1 MKLTSPTIVKDNR
14 SDCYSV
20 MGTSSVKDYMDFIAA
35 VYDNR
40 GSITGQRDA
49 LKNSSAI
56 KIRKRMV
63 QDISRGTVLPPIV
76 VGLLVSDEEFKAIA
90 DQYKENGI
98 IQPEYLN
105 SLLDKGTIDNISLI
119 DGMQRTTAIKE
130 ASESAPDILDNILR
144 IEIWIVKK
152 INNLLYRM
160 LILNTGQVPWNVR
173 RQLEVLYAPIQNRIK
188 ESMPDASIFSVD
200 DQRRRAGSTQY
211 QGDDVIELFMAFG
224 ARKEKVE
231 VKERIA
237 EEFTRLD
244 FIETSEKNDLL
255 VLFIECFRILCQLDE
270 ILGTA
275 KPEEGEHVAE
285 EGKKPKF
292 NVGSDLFNSQ
302 PARIGLIVALA
313 QKIIGRPGIDKD
325 ATIQER
331 GLSKIKENFDSFTAF
346 LKGKTPT
353 ELYDFLSLDV
363 LNELLSKPSSKVG
376 DFERSFFKEAFVALI
391 EQDFEIPSFDSCWR
405 AY

>member
-1 MKLTSPTIVKDNR
+1 MKLSAPTIVKDNR
-14 SDCYSV
+14 SECYSV
-20 MGTSSVKDYMDFIAA
+20 MGTSSVKGYMDFIAA
-35 VYDNR
+35 VYNNR
-40 GSITGQRDA
+40 GAIAGQRDA

-63 QDISRGTVLPPIV
+63 QDIARGTVLPPIV
-76 VGLLVSDEEFKAIA
+76 VGLLVSDDEFEEIAEQYSKNGAI
-90 DQYKENGI
+90 NS
-98 IQPEYLN
+98 EYIDT
-105 SLLDKGTIDNISLI
+105 LLGKGTIESISLI

-130 ASESAPDILDNILR
+130 ALETAPEIINNILR
-144 IEIWIVKK
+144 IEIWVVKK

-188 ESMPDASIFSVD
+188 ASMPDASIFSVD

-224 ARKEKVE
+224 SRKEKVE

-255 VLFIECFRILCQLDE
+255 ILFIECFKILCQLDE
-270 ILGTA
+270 ILGIA
-275 KPEEGEHVAE
+275 KKQDSAHGGID
-285 EGKKPKF
+285 GKRLKF
-292 NVGSDLFNSQ
+292 SVGSDLFNSQ
-302 PARIGLIVALA
+302 PARIGLIVALS
-313 QKIIGRPGIDKD
+313 QKIIGRPGIDR
-325 ATIQER
+325 AASIQEEC
-331 GLSKIKENFDSFTAF
+331 LSGIQNKFSKFA
-346 LKGKTPT
+346 T
-353 ELYDFLSLDV
+353 ELKKKNSEELYEFLSFDV

-376 DFERSFFKEAFVALI
+376 DFERSFFKEAFLALI
-391 EQDFEIPSFDSCWR
+391 EQDFEVPSFDSCWR

>member
-1 MKLTSPTIVKDNR
+1 MKLAAPTIVKDNR

-20 MGTSSVKDYMDFIAA
+20 MGTSTVKDYMNFIAA
-35 VYDNR
+35 VYNNR

-56 KIRKRMV
+56 KIRRRMV
-63 QDISRGTVLPPIV
+63 QDIARGTVLPPIV
-76 VGLLVSDEEFKAIA
+76 VGLLVSDNDFDKIA
-90 DQYKENGI
+90 NQYQENGVI
-98 IQPEYLN
+98 STEFLD
-105 SLLDKGTIDNISLI
+105 SLLDKGSIENISLI

-130 ASESAPDILDNILR
+130 ASESAPEIMDNILR
-144 IEIWIVKK
+144 VEIWVVKK

-173 RQLEVLYAPIQNRIK
+173 RQLEVLYAPIQNKIK

-200 DQRRRAGSTQY
+200 DQRRRSGSTQY

-224 ARKEKVE
+224 SRKEKVE

-255 VLFIECFRILCQLDE
+255 DLFIECFKVLCQLDE
-270 ILGTA
+270 ILGIA
-275 KPEEGEHVAE
+275 KPEDGVHGGE

-292 NVGSDLFNSQ
+292 SVGSDLFNSQ
-302 PARIGLIVALA
+302 PARIGLIVAMA
-313 QKIIGRPGIDKD
+313 QKIIGRPGIDKE
-325 ATIQER
+325 ASIQAKC
-331 GLSKIKENFDSFTAF
+331 LSDIRENFDSFISK
-346 LKGKTPT
+346 LKEMNST

-391 EQDFEIPSFDSCWR
+391 EQNFEIPSFDSCWR

>member
-1 MKLTSPTIVKDNR
+1 MKLSVPTIVKDNR
-14 SDCYSV
+14 SECYSV
-20 MGTSSVKDYMDFIAA
+20 MGTSTVKDYMEFITP
-35 VYDNR
+35 VYNNR
-40 GSITGQRDA
+40 GAIAGQRDA

-63 QDISRGTVLPPIV
+63 QDIARGTVLPPIV
-76 VGLLVSDEEFKAIA
+76 VGLLVSDDEFEEIA
-90 DQYKENGI
+90 QQYTKSGVI
-98 IQPEYLN
+98 ASEYIN
-105 SLLDKGTIDNISLI
+105 SLLNRGTIDNMSLI

-130 ASESAPDILDNILR
+130 ALETAPEINNNILR
-144 IEIWIVKK
+144 VEIWIVKK

-188 ESMPDASIFSVD
+188 KSMPNASIFSVD
-200 DQRRRAGSTQY
+200 DQRRRAGSAQY

-224 ARKEKVE
+224 SRKEKVE

-255 VLFIECFRILCQLDE
+255 NLFIDCFKILCQLDE

-275 KPEEGEHVAE
+275 KQQDIAHEDTD
-285 EGKKPKF
+285 GKRVKF
-292 NVGSDLFNSQ
+292 SVGSDLFNSQ
-302 PARIGLIVALA
+302 PARIGLIVALS
-313 QKIIGRPGIDKD
+313 QKIIGRPGIDK
-325 ATIQER
+325 AASVQVAC
-331 GLSKIKENFDSFTAF
+331 LSEIKNKFNKFSAE
-346 LKGKTPT
+346 LKRKNSE
-353 ELYDFLSLDV
+353 ELYEFLSLNV

-376 DFERSFFKEAFVALI
+376 DFERSFFKEAFSALI
-391 EQDFEIPSFDSCWR
+391 DQDFEVPSFDSCWR

>member
-1 MKLTSPTIVKDNR
+1 MELLTPTIIKDNR
-14 SDCYSV
+14 SDCYSI
-20 MGTSSVKDYMDFIAA
+20 MCTTSIGDYIDFINE
-35 VYDNR
+35 VYQNR
-40 GSITGQRDA
+40 GAITGQRDA

-63 QDISRGTVLPPIV
+63 QDITRGTVLPPIV
-76 VGLLVSDEEFKAIA
+76 VGLLVSEEEFDSISS
-90 DQYKENGI
+90 QF
-98 IQPEYLN
+98 QN
-105 SLLDKGTIDNISLI
+105 SALDSSYITSLIKKSTLDNVSLI

-130 ASESAPDILDNILR
+130 ALESTWDITKNTIR

-173 RQLEVLYAPIQNRIK
+173 RQLEVLYAPIQNKIK
-188 ESMPDASIFSVD
+188 SSMPDASIFSVD

-224 ARKEKVE
+224 SRKEKIE
-231 VKERIA
+231 LKERIA

-255 VLFIECFRILCQLDE
+255 ALFIRCFKILCGLDE
-270 ILGTA
+270 ILGA
-275 KPEEGEHVAE
+275 IKYHKDIPA
-285 EGKKPKF
+285 GKKPKF
-292 NVGSDLFNSQ
+292 HVGSDLFNSQ

-313 QKIIGRPGIDKD
+313 LKIIGRPGIDRD
-325 ATIQER
+325 ASIQEDSICR
-331 GLSKIKENFDSFTAF
+331 IERNFGLFKDKLE
-346 LKGKTPT
+346 KMEQE
-353 ELYDFLSLDV
+353 ELYSFLAFDV
-363 LNELLSKPSSKVG
+363 LNELLDKPSSKVG
-376 DFERSFFKEAFVALI
+376 DFERTFFKEAFIALI
-391 EQDFEIPSFDSCWR
+391 EQDFNIPSFDSCWR

>member
-1 MKLTSPTIVKDNR
+1 MNLSAPTTVKDNR
-14 SDCYSV
+14 SECYSV
-20 MGTSSVKDYMDFIAA
+20 MGTSTVKEYMDFIAA
-35 VYDNR
+35 VYNNR
-40 GSITGQRDA
+40 GAIAGQRDA

-63 QDISRGTVLPPIV
+63 QDIARGTVLPPIV
-76 VGLLVSDEEFKAIA
+76 VGLLVSDDEFEEISEQYSRNGVIA
-90 DQYKENGI
+90 
-98 IQPEYLN
+98 PEYVD
-105 SLLDKGTIDNISLI
+105 SLLAKGSIDNISLI

-130 ASESAPDILDNILR
+130 ALETTPEINNNILR
-144 IEIWIVKK
+144 VEIWIVKK

-173 RQLEVLYAPIQNRIK
+173 RQLEVLYAPIQNRIM

-224 ARKEKVE
+224 SRKEKVE

-255 VLFIECFRILCQLDE
+255 ILFIDCFKILCQLDE
-270 ILGTA
+270 ILGSA
-275 KPEEGEHVAE
+275 KQQDIAHQDTD
-285 EGKKPKF
+285 GKRFKF
-292 NVGSDLFNSQ
+292 SSGSDLFNSQ
-302 PARIGLIVALA
+302 PARIGLIVALS
-313 QKIIGRPGIDKD
+313 QKIIGRPGIDK
-325 ATIQER
+325 AASVQEAC
-331 GLSKIKENFDSFTAF
+331 LSDIKNKFNNFLIE
-346 LKGKTPT
+346 LKRKKSE
-353 ELYDFLSLDV
+353 ELHEFLSLDV

-376 DFERSFFKEAFVALI
+376 DFERSFFKEAFLALI
-391 EQDFEIPSFDSCWR
+391 EQDFEVPSFDSCWR